1 MVLVL
6 ITKVIPSA
14 VVNPPGLL
22 NRNWNCVLKVFP
34 VPSVTAVVLYAAP
47 LWFAADGVRRR
58 TVPSP
63 VTAVVVLPAIV
74 RPVVLENPLKLKR
87 TPARD

>member
-6 ITKVIPSA
+6 ITEVILSA

-47 LWFAADGVRRR
+47 L
-58 TVPSP
+58 
-63 VTAVVVLPAIV
+63 
-74 RPVVLENPLKLKR
+74 
-87 TPARD
+87 